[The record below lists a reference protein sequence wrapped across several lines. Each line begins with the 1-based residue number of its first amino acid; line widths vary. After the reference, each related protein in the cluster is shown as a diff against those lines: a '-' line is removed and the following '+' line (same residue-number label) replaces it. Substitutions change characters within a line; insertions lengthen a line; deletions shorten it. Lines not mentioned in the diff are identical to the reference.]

1 MAVHRA
7 TKTVHSWTD
16 EEKTTF
22 KEKFVKFWMCYK
34 LIVCTFRFALFPKN
48 FEKIASFLPNKVQ
61 LILYNKHTLV
71 YVASPSLSL
80 SLPPFCTQCISPRLT
95 LLFPLFPFLHP
106 PFFLPSLPPSLQSM
120 NECVRYYYL
129 VKKKENFKQLIR
141 RSSFKRRRLS
151 KHHSGYPINSS
162 LHSSSLLGK
171 TKPRLSS
178 SDGGHSCVSPSV
190 LTSPTSLPS
199 TALVAVK
206 SPPRVPGMSKREW
219 EYEEWEW
226 SIRSACLRM
235 HNESVQLLLYMH
247 ETWKYEL

>member
-1 MAVHRA
+1 MSGLLTDPMAVHRA

-34 LIVCTFRFALFPKN
+34 LIVYTFRFALFPKN

-61 LILYNKHTLV
+61 LILYNKHTLI
-71 YVASPSLSL
+71 YVASPPLSLSL
-80 SLPPFCTQCISPRLT
+80 SLSFSLSPS
-95 LLFPLFPFLHP
+95 LLYTMYFTFPFLSFIP
-106 PFFLPSLPPSLQSM
+106 PLSPLSLSLSSSLQSM

-151 KHHSGYPINSS
+151 KHHSGYPINSG

-206 SPPRVPGMSKREW
+206 SPPRVPGMSEREW
-219 EYEEWEW
+219 EYEEWE
-226 SIRSACLRM
+226 
-235 HNESVQLLLYMH
+235 
-247 ETWKYEL
+247 